1 MTRDMRRIWVLL
13 TLGNP
18 ARMRSRANLNG
29 THPYSIP
36 DSIPGMTFAGVFK
49 EEGGNMNVR
58 KFSIP
63 EILFGIGSLK
73 YAALCARRL
82 GGEKVFLVSDA
93 GLEKAGWVEKVFDIL
108 RKENLRWDYYN
119 EVSANPRDYQIK
131 EGARRYLDAGCD
143 VVMAIG
149 GGSPMDAAKG
159 IAMVASNGG
168 NVQNYEGANRIQ
180 RPLPPM
186 VFMPSTAGSG
196 ADISQFA
203 IITDVDRQVKMSI
216 ISRTLV
222 PNIAIID
229 PEVLM
234 TKPMDL
240 IVSSAID
247 ALSHAIEAY
256 VSNIA
261 STLTEI
267 QSLKAIDLIMKHLPI
282 ALQTPSIEVLEK
294 LSAAST
300 SAAMAF
306 SNASLGLDHALAHSL
321 GGKLDVAHGLIH
333 PVLLPPVMRFNMPV
347 CMKKTADI
355 GEIVLGR
362 RLDDD
367 EKTARAGIERL
378 EAFFVELDISTRL
391 RDIVD
396 DKRALPKV
404 CQMAVH
410 DACLVTNPRK
420 ATVEDLRAICKEAW

>member
-1 MTRDMRRIWVLL
+1 M
-13 TLGNP
+13 
-18 ARMRSRANLNG
+18 
-29 THPYSIP
+29 
-36 DSIPGMTFAGVFK
+36 
-49 EEGGNMNVR
+49 EVR

-63 EILFGIGSLK
+63 EILFGVGSLK
-73 YAALCARRL
+73 YAALCAKRL

-93 GLEKAGWVEKVFDIL
+93 GLEKAGWVDKVF
-108 RKENLRWDYYN
+108 ENLRSEDLQWTYYN
-119 EVSANPRDYQIK
+119 EVNANPRDYQIM
-131 EGARRYLDAGCD
+131 EGARRYEEAHCD

-168 NVQNYEGANRIQ
+168 TVKDYEGANRIQ

-203 IITDVDRQVKMSI
+203 IITDMERQVKMSI

-222 PNIAIID
+222 PNISIID
-229 PEVLM
+229 PEVLT
-234 TKPMDL
+234 TKPKGL

-247 ALSHAIEAY
+247 ALSHAIESY

-267 QSLKAIDLIMKHLPI
+267 QSLKAIDLIMKYLPV
-282 ALQTPSIEVLEK
+282 ALKTPSMEALEK
-294 LSAAST
+294 LSSAGA

-333 PVLLPPVMRFNMPV
+333 PVLLPPVMRFNMPA
-347 CMKKTADI
+347 CLSKTADI
-355 GEIVLGR
+355 GEIILGE
-362 RLDDD
+362 RLGSD
-367 EKTARAGIERL
+367 EATAIAGIERL
-378 EAFFVELDISTRL
+378 ESFFKKLNISTQL
-391 RDIVD
+391 RDVVED
-396 DKRALPKV
+396 ESALNQI
-404 CQMAVH
+404 CQMAAQ
-410 DACLVTNPRK
+410 DACLITNPRP
-420 ATVEDLRAICKEAW
+420 ASVEDMLNICRTAWS